1 VVDQDDLKK
10 ISKELKRYIIKEH
23 MKTYYHWTVGLGSFI
38 IGMLVGLLIK

>member
-1 VVDQDDLKK
+1 MVDQDDLKK